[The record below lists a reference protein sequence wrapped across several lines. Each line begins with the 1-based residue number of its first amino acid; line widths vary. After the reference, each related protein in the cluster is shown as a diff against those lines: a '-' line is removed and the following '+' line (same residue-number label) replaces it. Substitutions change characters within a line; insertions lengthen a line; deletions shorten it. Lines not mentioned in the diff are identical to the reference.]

1 MELNFGPVLES
12 WRFLAGGLYIT
23 ILLSLSVAA
32 CSMVFGTLVALGRR
46 YGPNWLRVILVFY
59 IDFRCAPFRC
69 WSCWCGSISPSR
81 SPPASTCRPSSP
93 RSSRSRSIS
102 PPMWPE
108 IVRAGIESVRPGQ
121 VRAGLALGMSGVQ
134 IVRKIVL
141 PQALVRM
148 LPALGNVLTLTVKDT
163 AIATVIAVPE
173 LMRRADAVA
182 GQSYT
187 PVEVFT
193 TAMFLYFLILFP
205 ITRGVDLLY
214 RRIGFL
220 GRS

>member
-1 MELNFGPVLES
+1 MELNFLPVIDS
-12 WRFLAGGLYIT
+12 WRFLAEGLMVT

-32 CSMVFGTLVALGRR
+32 CSLVLGTLVALGRR
-46 YGPNWLRVILVFY
+46 YGPGWLRTILVFY
-59 IDFRCAPFRC
+59 IDSMRAIPVLVVLVWFYFAFPIATGINLPPFL
-69 WSCWCGSISPSR
+69 SALVALSLNLT
-81 SPPASTCRPSSP
+81 AYVA
-93 RSSRSRSIS
+93 
-102 PPMWPE
+102 E

-121 VRAGLALGMSGVQ
+121 VRAGQALGMSGMQ
-134 IVRKIVL
+134 IVRKIIL
-141 PQALVRM
+141 PQAFVRM
-148 LPALGNVLTLTVKDT
+148 LPALGNMLTLAVKDT

-182 GQSYT
+182 GQSYA

-193 TAMFLYFLILFP
+193 TAMLLYFIILFP